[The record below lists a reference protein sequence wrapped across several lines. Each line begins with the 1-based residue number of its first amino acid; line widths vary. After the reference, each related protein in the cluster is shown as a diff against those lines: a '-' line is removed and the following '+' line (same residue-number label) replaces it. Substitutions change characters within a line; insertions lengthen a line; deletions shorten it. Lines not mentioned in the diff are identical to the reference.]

1 MGSSRSEVLL
11 NPPARKL
18 ILRGKTNRKSW
29 VHCQRKSE
37 CVCEYVCVPILLD
50 VQLARP
56 NAAHELGGF
65 SGLSA
70 AGLNQQVLVE
80 VPDAAGL
87 HLGVGG
93 CLRAVMS
100 MSVQVQDVFL

>member
-1 MGSSRSEVLL
+1 M
-11 NPPARKL
+11 
-18 ILRGKTNRKSW
+18 
-29 VHCQRKSE
+29 HCQRKSE
-37 CVCEYVCVPILLD
+37 CVCVCEYVCVPILLD

-80 VPDAAGL
+80 VPDAAAGL